1 MKESE
6 GVEGGRR
13 GSKGALRLASTLL
26 VLLRLVP
33 ALSAQWLPAYRP
45 ISPIMASR
53 SALGFQPVVAPDSG
67 WHGSFQLDYGNVLEQ
82 QTRPNADLVLDGE
95 LMRAELVIG
104 RSFGRWF
111 AQGAVPVESA
121 QRGGLDG
128 FINWW
133 HGIFGF
139 DEAVREARPEGLYE
153 YLIALSGN
161 DSLFRDQGGLALG
174 DARLTAGFHHSPN
187 WQTALIVSL
196 PTNGRPDGWG
206 LQAVALGL
214 TTTARVELA
223 RDRLY
228 GEGSFGVG
236 YTPTSGDLSEY
247 QRTTFVNGSAGLRLR
262 VLGQQSIYTNL
273 MVHSAAWRNTT
284 LPALDNAD
292 VSLDFGFL
300 LKPGNGPEI
309 ILGMVE
315 DPYPFG
321 PAVDLVLRAGVRW

>member
-1 MKESE
+1 MRPASKRV
-6 GVEGGRR
+6 GV
-13 GSKGALRLASTLL
+13 ALFVLLRLAST
-26 VLLRLVP
+26 P
-33 ALSAQWLPAYRP
+33 FDSQAQWLPAYRP

-53 SALGFQPVVAPDSG
+53 SALGFQPIVATDSG

-82 QTRPNADLVLDGE
+82 QTRANADLVLDGE
-95 LMRAELVIG
+95 LMRAELLIG

-133 HGIFGF
+133 HGVFGF
-139 DEAVREARPEGLYE
+139 DEAVREARPEGIYE

-161 DSLFRDQGGLALG
+161 DSLFREQGGLALG
-174 DARLTAGFHHSPN
+174 DVRLTAGFHHSPG
-187 WQTALIVSL
+187 WQTALVVSL

-206 LQAVALGL
+206 LQTVAVGV
-214 TTTARVELA
+214 TTTGRAELA
-223 RDRLY
+223 NNRLFF
-228 GEGSFGVG
+228 EGSLGFG

-247 QRTTFVNGSAGLRLR
+247 QRTTFANGSAGLRLR
-262 VLGQQSIYTNL
+262 VIGQQSVYTNL
-273 MVHSAAWRNTT
+273 MLHSAAWRNTT